1 MYLSFGGLNFV
12 INNKNYSS
20 LNKKQMDDFV
30 NSMIRNEV
38 KNYIKLKLKTNPSI
52 ILKENYN
59 QFC

>member
-1 MYLSFGGLNFV
+1 MYLSFGGLNFM

>member
-1 MYLSFGGLNFV
+1 M